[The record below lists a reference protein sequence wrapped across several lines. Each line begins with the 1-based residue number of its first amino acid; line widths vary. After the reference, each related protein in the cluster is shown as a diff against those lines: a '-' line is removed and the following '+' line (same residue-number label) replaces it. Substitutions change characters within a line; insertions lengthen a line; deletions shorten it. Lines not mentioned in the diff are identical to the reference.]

1 MRNRG
6 SADPAAAEDDVAV
19 VENGGLA
26 GGDGAWWS
34 VESDARSGGVERL
47 DGGGRGF
54 VLVADFYEH
63 AQGGGG
69 RLAGNPVQAFDFADC
84 LSEDIVFADDH
95 AVLFRINQE
104 NVEGF
109 AGSEAQALA
118 LADGEIVNAVVAA
131 DHFAIL
137 AYDFAFTILQRNSAL
152 L

>member
-69 RLAGNPVQAFDFADC
+69 RLAGNPVQAFNFADR
-84 LSEDIVFADDH
+84 LSEEIVFADDH
-95 AVLFRINQE
+95 AVPSPVDRETLARLA
-104 NVEGF
+104 
-109 AGSEAQALA
+109 AGPS
-118 LADGEIVNAVVAA
+118 
-131 DHFAIL
+131 
-137 AYDFAFTILQRNSAL
+137 
-152 L
+152 